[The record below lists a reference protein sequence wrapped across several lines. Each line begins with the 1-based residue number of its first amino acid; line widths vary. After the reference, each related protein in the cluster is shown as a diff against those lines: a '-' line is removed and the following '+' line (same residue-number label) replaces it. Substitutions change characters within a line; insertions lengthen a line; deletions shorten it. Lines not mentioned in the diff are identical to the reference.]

1 MPNKIISPSPRLI
14 EYLNE
19 TLRLEKMK
27 LQQLDKRRSLYDQV
41 DSTIIR
47 NNDEK
52 KVRWVDNLFESIAN
66 LIYFFEYVN
75 NHPEL
80 IDKFKDDIE
89 DMMGE
94 TIKSQLHLDS
104 KKAPLARLIREL
116 IGLEYADKHFSYR
129 TRVLHLLQFLINRKS
144 DEIMMKSGEIPT
156 KNDYEMRGMMA
167 TDLRRG
173 QTWVGYLDKYV
184 TDKERTPNRILDV

>member
-1 MPNKIISPSPRLI
+1 MPNKQIPPSPKLI

-19 TLRLEKMK
+19 TLRLEKIK
-27 LQQLDKRRSLYDQV
+27 LKKLDKRHSLYDQV
-41 DSTIIR
+41 EPTEIR

-52 KVRWVDNLFESIAN
+52 KVRWIDNLFESIAN

-80 IDKFKDDIE
+80 IAKFKEDIE

-104 KKAPLARLIREL
+104 KKAPFARLIREI
-116 IGLEYADKHFSYR
+116 IGLEYTDAGFSYR
-129 TRVLHLLQFLINRKS
+129 NQVITYATILGKQKIGRNY
-144 DEIMMKSGEIPT
+144 DEV
-156 KNDYEMRGMMA
+156 
-167 TDLRRG
+167 
-173 QTWVGYLDKYV
+173 W
-184 TDKERTPNRILDV
+184 